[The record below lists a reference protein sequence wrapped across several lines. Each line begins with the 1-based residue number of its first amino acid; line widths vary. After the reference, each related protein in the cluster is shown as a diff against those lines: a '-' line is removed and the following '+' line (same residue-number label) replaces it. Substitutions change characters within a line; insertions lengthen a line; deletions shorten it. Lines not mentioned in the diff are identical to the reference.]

1 MKCQFCNREKV
12 DRIFYVDWMGTVYQV
27 PVCDSCLNKMWKRAS
42 QSGQTEEFKKYT
54 GWWPGKQEPR
64 HLGDRAFPE
73 EAEPHMPRPAPGHFP
88 PHSAD
93 LNVII
98 PSPRLFI
105 KGFWQG
111 ENLNEL

>member
-54 GWWPGKQEPR
+54 G
-64 HLGDRAFPE
+64 
-73 EAEPHMPRPAPGHFP
+73 
-88 PHSAD
+88 
-93 LNVII
+93 
-98 PSPRLFI
+98 
-105 KGFWQG
+105 
-111 ENLNEL
+111 